1 MATVTGPRAAAD
13 FPVPGITAMQ
23 GAQGVSWGY
32 YNHASNL
39 AAATII
45 EYCKVPAGATV
56 IGGYFQADDLDTGIE
71 ELDIDIGWSDN
82 GPDAVDVDGFGNLAV
97 LTGDVSVHLPVAGI
111 WVPFN
116 GIIQTAGF
124 KTFAANTTL
133 IATINVDA
141 ATGGTGISKMVAW
154 WVGGGIATP

>member
-13 FPVPGITAMQ
+13 FPVPSVIDTQ
-23 GAQGVSWGY
+23 GALGVSWGY
-32 YNHASNL
+32 YNHATNL

-56 IGGYFQADDLDTGIE
+56 IGGFFQAADLDTGTE
-71 ELDIDIGWSDN
+71 ELDIDIGWAAN
-82 GPDAVDVDGFGNLAV
+82 GVDAVDVDGFGNLDV
-97 LTGDVSVHLPVAGI
+97 LTGDTSVHLPVAGI
-111 WVPFN
+111 WVPFTN
-116 GIIQTAGF
+116 IIQSAGF
-124 KTFAANTTL
+124 KTFSANTTL
-133 IATINVDA
+133 IATVNVDA